1 MIKVILY
8 QSEGF
13 EMSGH
18 AGFAEHGKDIVCAAA
33 SVLATT
39 CVNAL
44 ETVANVVC
52 SVEINEDQGYLKAL
66 LPPNLSTEQS
76 HDASVILR
84 SFRQGIFDLA
94 EGNPKY
100 ITLKEMR
107 LSK

>member
-39 CVNAL
+39 CVNAI

-52 SVEINEDQGYLKAL
+52 SVEIDEERGYLKAM
-66 LPPNLSTEQS
+66 LPKELSDEQR
-76 HDASVILR
+76 HDATVILR
-84 SFRQGIFDLA
+84 SFRQGIADLA